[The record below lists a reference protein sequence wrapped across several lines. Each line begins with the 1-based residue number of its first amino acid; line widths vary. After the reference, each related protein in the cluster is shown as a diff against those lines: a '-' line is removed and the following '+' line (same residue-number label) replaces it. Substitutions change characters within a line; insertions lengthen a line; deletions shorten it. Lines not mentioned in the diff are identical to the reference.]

1 MRIERPVW
9 RRFHER
15 FSSRAVDWVR
25 QGGHAVVQKTPRDLT
40 FVLPEGEDGKLTEYA
55 LWSLLA
61 VLQYQAR
68 RATEGP
74 FKGLRVA
81 RVQPHSIQ
89 AVDDWLE
96 RDSVHPGPSRVLKLD
111 CLDCG
116 ACCVDSDVQLGDD
129 DLEVFRAGGREDLT
143 TSRYIKRSR
152 DGKVRLR
159 FLKSDGGRCQ
169 HLQKDL
175 KCKIYELRPYNC
187 SVFPVGS
194 EACLAARE
202 STLSLRD

>member
-9 RRFHER
+9 RRFRER
-15 FSSRAVDWVR
+15 FTSRAVDWVER
-25 QGGHAVVQKTPRDLT
+25 GGHAVIERSPTDLS
-40 FVLPEGEDGKLTEYA
+40 FVLPEGADGKLTEYA

-61 VLQYQAR
+61 VLQNQAR

-74 FKGLRVA
+74 LKGLRVA
-81 RVQPHSIQ
+81 RVQRHSVD

-96 RDSVHPGPSRVLKLD
+96 RDSVHPGPTRVLDLD

-129 DLEVFRAGGREDLT
+129 DLDVFREAGRADLT
-143 TSRYIKRSR
+143 TSKYIKRSR

-159 FLKSDGGRCQ
+159 FLKGGRCQ
-169 HLQKDL
+169 HLQTDN
-175 KCKIYELRPYNC
+175 KCRIYAIRPFNC

-202 STLSLRD
+202 STLDLRD